1 MVTIS
6 ESSKFEWI
14 IMVLIIVSSIS
25 LALENPLNDP
35 DSTLVLILKILDY
48 TTTFIFTLEVII
60 KVMANGFILN
70 GSTSYV
76 HNGWNMIDLVIVITS
91 LLAIF

>member
-1 MVTIS
+1 
-6 ESSKFEWI
+6 
-14 IMVLIIVSSIS
+14 MVLIIVSSIS

-70 GSTSYV
+70 GPTSYV